1 MRVLHIAYQRLRS
14 YGPRRVSW
22 AEKLNFGLLRNDHY
36 VHTFS
41 DRDVAAFEAPLGI
54 RELGYRK
61 ANQRLLSVC
70 EAFEPDLII
79 VGHSD
84 IVSVETLLEMRR
96 QHPHCR
102 IIHCN
107 CDPLFVPTNVE
118 RIRRYAQLVDAIF
131 VTTGR
136 RELQQFA
143 GLGAR
148 VYHIPNP
155 VDASVEVLDNSTSS
169 ELDIDLLFCGNA
181 TSHTQRYELL
191 ELLKVE
197 LEGELNFKTYGCF
210 GEQPVWGRD
219 YDRVLA
225 RTRMALNLN
234 RQDCDYWYSSD
245 RMAQLAGNGVLFFT
259 HEATRFDELLPDR
272 SAVYFRDK
280 EDLLAKV
287 RSFSADDAMR
297 REWAAR
303 CREFFHREMN
313 SSLYSRF
320 ILEAT
325 FEQPFSHDYVW
336 ARDIHTDGSMK

>member
-1 MRVLHIAYQRLRS
+1 MRVLHVAYQRLRS

-22 AEKLNFGLLRNDHY
+22 AEKMNFGLMRNNHY

-54 RELGYRK
+54 RELGYGK
-61 ANQRLLSVC
+61 ANRRLLSVS

-79 VGHSD
+79 IGHSD
-84 IVSVETLLEMRR
+84 IVRDETIVEMRR
-96 QHPHCR
+96 QHPSAR

-107 CDPLFVPTNVE
+107 CDPLFVPSNVE
-118 RIRRYAQLVDAIF
+118 RIRRYAKQVDAVF

-136 RELQQFA
+136 RELQRFE

-155 VDASVEVLDNSTSS
+155 VDSSVEVLDNSVKDD
-169 ELDIDLLFCGNA
+169 LDIDLLFCGNA
-181 TSHTQRYELL
+181 TGHTQRYELL

-197 LEGELNFKTYGCF
+197 LEKELNFKTYGCF
-210 GEQPVWGRD
+210 GESPVWGRD

-259 HEATRFDELLPDR
+259 HAATGFDELLPER

-280 EDLLAKV
+280 EDLLVKV
-287 RSFSADDAMR
+287 RCFSADDAMR

-303 CREFFHREMN
+303 SREFFHREMN
-313 SSLYSRF
+313 SNLYSQF

-336 ARDIHTDGSMK
+336 ARDIHLDGSMK